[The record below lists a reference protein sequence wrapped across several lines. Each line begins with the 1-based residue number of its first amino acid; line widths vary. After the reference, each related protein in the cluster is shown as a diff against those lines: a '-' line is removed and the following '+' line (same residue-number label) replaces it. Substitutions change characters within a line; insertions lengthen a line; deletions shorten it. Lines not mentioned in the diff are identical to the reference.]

1 MSSSL
6 AGGKMRGRRALFVAM
21 DTRLVLGLPFHTLV
35 LPAIKLRA
43 AFQP

>member
-1 MSSSL
+1 MN
-6 AGGKMRGRRALFVAM
+6 RRCTLFVAM

-35 LPAIKLRA
+35 LPAIKLSA